1 MILKTEKKIKIHK
14 TNLNCIW
21 NNQCCLFFGQAID
34 VFPLQGDGGLSE
46 DAVLAV
52 LVGSRDGRDD
62 LVAAQ
67 HSAVQ
72 P

>member
-1 MILKTEKKIKIHK
+1 MSEGVRRRDSR
-14 TNLNCIW
+14 NLGSTLLPTPVQIEL
-21 NNQCCLFFGQAID
+21 Q
-34 VFPLQGDGGLSE
+34 LQGDGGLSE